1 MNDQK
6 VELSLSLVQGIL
18 GYLGTKP
25 YQETYQMIQALQ
37 AQVLPQLPAQ
47 EASAPEA
54 VQ

>member
-1 MNDQK
+1 MNDKK

-25 YQETYQMIQALQ
+25 YQETYQIIQSLQ
-37 AQVLPQLPAQ
+37 AQVIPQMPAQ
-47 EASAPEA
+47 EAPES